1 MKRLHVHV
9 AVPNLEQSIRFYSTL
24 FGAEPVKIKPDYA
37 KWMLEDPRVN
47 FAISERGAAAP
58 GIDHIGVQVGSRAEL
73 DELAN
78 RLKAAGEKTLDEE
91 ATNCCYAKSDK
102 AWVHDPA
109 GVRWETFYTF
119 GDATTYGEGAK
130 LEQSVAG
137 KACCG

>member
-1 MKRLHVHV
+1 
-9 AVPNLEQSIRFYSTL
+9 
-24 FGAEPVKIKPDYA
+24 
-37 KWMLEDPRVN
+37 MLEDPRVN
-47 FAISERGAAAP
+47 FAISERAAAAP
-58 GIDHIGVQVGSRAEL
+58 GIDHIGVQVDSRAEL

-91 ATNCCYAKSDK
+91 ATSCCYAKSDK
-102 AWVHDPA
+102 AWVNDPA